1 MARIPSIIYGTA
13 WKEERT
19 EALVRQALDAGY
31 TAIDTANQRKHY
43 YEEGV
48 GNALAHFL
56 QTGHVPRADL
66 FLQTKFTY
74 AAGQDHRLPYD
85 VNASFAQQVRQ
96 SCHSSLEHLG
106 VDYIDSY
113 ILHGPS
119 AGTGLTSA
127 DMEVW
132 AAMEALVNSHQVRML
147 GVSNVNLD
155 QLKLLYRNAHIKPEF
170 VQNRCFAAT
179 GWDKDIRD
187 FCTANGIY
195 YQGFSLLTANARE
208 LQNPAI
214 AALAKSKGKTIPQTV
229 FRFAVDVGMM
239 PLTGTTDENH
249 MREDLDIFDFEL
261 TKDEIALVENIA
273 QKQEGQM

>member
-13 WKEERT
+13 WKEDRT
-19 EALVRQALDAGY
+19 EALVLKALETGF

-48 GNALAHFL
+48 GNALARFL
-56 QTGHVPRADL
+56 QTGRVPRADL

-85 VNASFAQQVRQ
+85 VNAFFAQQVRQ

-113 ILHGPS
+113 ILHGPNT
-119 AGTGLTSA
+119 GNGLTGA

-132 AAMEALVNSHQVRML
+132 AAMEALVSSGAVRML
-147 GVSNVNLD
+147 GVSNVNLG

-170 VQNRCFAAT
+170 VQNRCFAST
-179 GWDKDIRD
+179 LWDKDIRD

-195 YQGFSLLTANARE
+195 YQSFSLLTANARE
-208 LQNPAI
+208 LQNPSV
-214 AALAKSKGKTIPQTV
+214 AALAKEKGKTLEQIV
-229 FRFAVDVGMM
+229 FRFAVDTGMM
-239 PLTGTTDENH
+239 PLTGTTDETH

-261 TKDEIALVENIA
+261 TKDEIALMENIA
-273 QKQEGQM
+273 QQQERQM

>member
-13 WKEERT
+13 WEEDRT
-19 EALVRQALDAGY
+19 EALVLKALEAGF

-48 GNALAHFL
+48 GNALARFL
-56 QTGHVPRADL
+56 QTGRVPRSDL

-85 VNASFAQQVRQ
+85 KDASFAEQVRQ

-106 VDYIDSY
+106 VDYLDSY

-119 AGTGLTSA
+119 TGAGLTGT

-132 AAMEALVNSHQVRML
+132 AAMEALANSGKVRML
-147 GVSNVNLD
+147 GVSNVNLS
-155 QLKLLYRNAHIKPEF
+155 QLQLLYRNAHIKPEF
-170 VQNRCFAAT
+170 VQNRCFAAML
-179 GWDKDIRD
+179 WDKDIRA

-208 LQNPAI
+208 LQSPVL
-214 AALAKSKGKTIPQTV
+214 AALVKAKGKTVPQLI
-229 FRFAVDVGMM
+229 FRFALDCGMM

-249 MREDLDIFDFEL
+249 MREDLDILDFKL
-261 TKDEIALVENIA
+261 TEDEVALIENIA
-273 QKQEGQM
+273 TAKNI

>member
-1 MARIPSIIYGTA
+1 
-13 WKEERT
+13 
-19 EALVRQALDAGY
+19 
-31 TAIDTANQRKHY
+31 
-43 YEEGV
+43 
-48 GNALAHFL
+48 
-56 QTGHVPRADL
+56 
-66 FLQTKFTY
+66 
-74 AAGQDHRLPYD
+74 
-85 VNASFAQQVRQ
+85 
-96 SCHSSLEHLG
+96 
-106 VDYIDSY
+106 
-113 ILHGPS
+113 
-119 AGTGLTSA
+119 
-127 DMEVW
+127 MEVW

>member
-13 WKEERT
+13 WKEDRT
-19 EALVRQALDAGY
+19 EALVMKALEAGF

-48 GNALAHFL
+48 GNALARFQ
-56 QTGHVPRADL
+56 QTGRVPRADL

-85 VNASFAQQVRQ
+85 AETSFSQQVRQ
-96 SCHSSLEHLG
+96 SCYSSLEHLG
-106 VDYIDSY
+106 VDYLDSY
-113 ILHGPS
+113 LLHGPS
-119 AGTGLTSA
+119 TGTGLTGT

-132 AAMEALVNSHQVRML
+132 AAMEALVNTQKVRML
-147 GVSNVNLD
+147 GVSNVNLA

-179 GWDKDIRD
+179 LWDKDIRD

-208 LQNPAI
+208 LQHPTI
-214 AALAKSKGKTIPQTV
+214 AALAKEKGKTIPQII
-229 FRFAVDVGMM
+229 FRFAVDAGMM
-239 PLTGTTDENH
+239 PLTGTTDETH
-249 MREDLDIFDFEL
+249 MREDLDIFDFKL
-261 TKDEIALVENIA
+261 TEDEVALIENIA
-273 QKQEGQM
+273 QKQEG

>member
-1 MARIPSIIYGTA
+1 MARIPRIIYGTA
-13 WKEERT
+13 WKEDRT
-19 EALVRQALDAGY
+19 EALVLKALETGF

-48 GNALAHFL
+48 GNALAQFL
-56 QTGHVPRADL
+56 KTGKLTRAEL

-85 VNASFAQQVRQ
+85 KDASYAEQVRQ

-106 VDYIDSY
+106 VEYLDSY

-119 AGTGLTSA
+119 TGSGLTGA

-132 AAMEALVNSHQVRML
+132 AAMEALANRGTVKML
-147 GVSNVNLD
+147 GVSNINLA
-155 QLKLLYRNAHIKPEF
+155 QLQLLYRNAHIKPEF

-179 GWDKDIRD
+179 QWDRDIRD

-195 YQGFSLLTANARE
+195 YQGFSLLTANIRE
-208 LQNPAI
+208 LQTPAVS
-214 AALAKSKGKTIPQTV
+214 ALAKAKGKTVPQLV
-229 FRFAVDVGMM
+229 FRFALDCGMM

-249 MREDLDIFDFEL
+249 MRDDLDIFDFTL
-261 TKDEIALVENIA
+261 TEDEVALIENIA
-273 QKQEGQM
+273 QKLERRI